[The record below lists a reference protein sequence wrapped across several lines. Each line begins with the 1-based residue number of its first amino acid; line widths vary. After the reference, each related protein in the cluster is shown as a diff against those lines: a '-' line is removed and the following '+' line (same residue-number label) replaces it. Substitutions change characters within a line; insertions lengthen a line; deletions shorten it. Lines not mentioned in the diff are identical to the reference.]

1 MLRMTMIFID
11 QSEETYDIESMDDV
25 TTSSQTH
32 VSMRHSIQFSNRV
45 EQYTIIVPWHQIHLI
60 KFEEIVKL

>member
-1 MLRMTMIFID
+1 MLRMTMVFID
-11 QSEETYDIESMDDV
+11 QSEETYDIESMDDI
-25 TTSSQTH
+25 TYSSQTH
-32 VSMRHSIQFSNRV
+32 VLLEYSSKFSNRV